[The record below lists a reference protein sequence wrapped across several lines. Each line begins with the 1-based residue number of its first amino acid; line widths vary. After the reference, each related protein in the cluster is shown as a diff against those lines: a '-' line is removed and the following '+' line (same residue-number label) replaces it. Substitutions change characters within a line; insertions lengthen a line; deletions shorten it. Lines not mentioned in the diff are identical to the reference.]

1 MCLLSLKSLS
11 HEVFLLC
18 ILMMSL
24 ALGISC
30 VVFVPTTT
38 LDYKKIDL
46 FSRRIL
52 ESCTGVSALV
62 QPMHND
68 DAPGMNLG
76 LTKTFSRFEQA
87 NGTSMS
93 KRSSGH
99 LHKALYARVNIDWG
113 RHVCSKCSTYG
124 NIV

>member
-1 MCLLSLKSLS
+1 
-11 HEVFLLC
+11 
-18 ILMMSL
+18 MMSL

-76 LTKTFSRFEQA
+76 LTKPFTR
-87 NGTSMS
+87 
-93 KRSSGH
+93 
-99 LHKALYARVNIDWG
+99 L
-113 RHVCSKCSTYG
+113 
-124 NIV
+124 